1 MFLKL
6 LTAKGPFRDQEHI
19 KAWLIRVTLHEAVNL
34 HRQFWHRKVGL
45 LGESPFPPEAV
56 APESGAWEVL
66 ETLRTLPGHQ
76 RDVLYLHCVEGY
88 SVEETAT
95 ILGLRPGT
103 VKSRLS
109 RARAALREAITG
121 GTPMNLQD
129 LNQITTPKE
138 WKQRALSLGD
148 PAPARHP
155 KAKKKLVLA
164 FVVLLCLVLGGGTV
178 LATEIV
184 QHFQNP
190 RVVQDTAAL
199 EQEIAAHAKRGYALY
214 GSGGPNPISQDEVIH
229 FSRTHSSTWTRD
241 AYLDEDAIPL
251 SSVDWISS
259 TVDCAEGPLWERHAY
274 NAKGHVRAEA
284 TAETPLLLLDR
295 QTPYATWDL
304 DWMEAH
310 YDSVPYGNR
319 AYTTTDQDGNFLG
332 TFFET
337 LYLSGE
343 DAYVDLTYFYSI
355 DHTEPFPAYYIEEE
369 FDQIEEYTTSTGVA
383 CLLSQS
389 GNVINARAETA
400 HYTFYLYA
408 GNLTFDEAK
417 EILEH
422 LQLQVDTAPAFCSQE

>member
-1 MFLKL
+1 
-6 LTAKGPFRDQEHI
+6 
-19 KAWLIRVTLHEAVNL
+19 
-34 HRQFWHRKVGL
+34 
-45 LGESPFPPEAV
+45 
-56 APESGAWEVL
+56 
-66 ETLRTLPGHQ
+66 
-76 RDVLYLHCVEGY
+76 
-88 SVEETAT
+88 
-95 ILGLRPGT
+95 
-103 VKSRLS
+103 
-109 RARAALREAITG
+109 
-121 GTPMNLQD
+121 MNLQD

-190 RVVQDTAAL
+190 RVVKDTAAL
-199 EQEIAAHAKRGYALY
+199 EQEIAAHAAGGYALY

-251 SSVDWISS
+251 SSVDWSSS

-332 TFFET
+332 AFFET
-337 LYLSGE
+337 LYLLGE

-383 CLLSQS
+383 CILSQS